1 MLLPCGGFVV
11 SVGGFLMT
19 GYALLALGF
28 VCGIDVRGGGDRC
41 FGDGGVAELG
51 VGRTC
56 FGLSFYGSSPPYF
69 LRFFV
74 VRVCDPCCLKK
85 TQPLRRSPEE
95 RLEKKKGVWYL
106 SVRRY
111 SVFGCF
117 GYSCPLFAFSLSG
130 VGEQAGIPT

>member
-1 MLLPCGGFVV
+1 
-11 SVGGFLMT
+11 MT
-19 GYALLALGF
+19 GDALLALGF

-95 RLEKKKGVWYL
+95 RLEKKRCMVSVSETLLCVRLLRLFMSSICFQPVWC
-106 SVRRY
+106 R
-111 SVFGCF
+111 
-117 GYSCPLFAFSLSG
+117 
-130 VGEQAGIPT
+130 